1 MVEVEKKRAAAIDE
15 KMAVN
20 IDLESGITSLVL
32 EEKDQMFSQEQQS
45 HDVNQ
50 FMATGPNATMSEGG
64 GLYKP
69 FEEGGPDLR
78 DPQALM
84 ESINNN
90 SFQIRATDLKD
101 EKTKA
106 VYE

>member
-45 HDVNQ
+45 HDVN
-50 FMATGPNATMSEGG
+50 
-64 GLYKP
+64 
-69 FEEGGPDLR
+69 
-78 DPQALM
+78 
-84 ESINNN
+84 
-90 SFQIRATDLKD
+90 
-101 EKTKA
+101 
-106 VYE
+106 